1 MPTDAELGQL
11 LYSYGRPT
19 AGGGGFGSFSTPFP
33 PTAKAPPYTST
44 SLEPAIQGLIT
55 PGLVPDIARQSAEVT
70 AGRGIAG
77 SPAAASTAVK
87 MSEQDYLQRLGLA
100 NQLLSG
106 EASRK
111 LPYDITPYQSSQLT
125 LWLEQLNR
133 QHPAGG
139 MNFPG
144 GGGGGGGAAPKTD
157 PWAGFGG
164 GPVIPAV
171 GGTRQPDVTTNPF
184 MPQTGGYGGGGVG
197 GGGSPSL
204 DDMLRELGI
213 FGEDTSGFP
222 EFGGQG
228 YNPGTPG
235 IPEFG
240 DYFE

>member
-1 MPTDAELGQL
+1 MPTDAELGQF

-33 PTAKAPPYTST
+33 PTAKAPPYPST

-70 AGRGIAG
+70 AGRGIGG

-111 LPYDITPYQSSQLT
+111 LPYDITPYQSSQLS

-133 QHPAGG
+133 QHPSGG
-139 MNFPG
+139 LHFPG
-144 GGGGGGGAAPKTD
+144 GGGGGGGAAPVSS
-157 PWAGFGG
+157 FGG
-164 GPVIPAV
+164 GWPNIQAV
-171 GGTRQPDVTTNPF
+171 GGTRQPDVTTSPF
-184 MPQTGGYGGGGVG
+184 VPQTGGYGGGAVG

-213 FGEDTSGFP
+213 FGEDESGFP
-222 EFGGQG
+222 DFGGNG
-228 YNPGTPG
+228 YDQGTPG